1 MRATRFTRDAPRATL
16 ILAHPPSPDL
26 SDCQLVQVPDAI
38 FHLLRETPLLTCNIS
53 NNLISKI
60 PPKLAMSF
68 TLITGEPGDLLCK
81 SAIGAEFLRVNLLP
95 SYLRKSASA
104 SAAPPDDAC
113 LPGWSDDWV
122 SPT

>member
-1 MRATRFTRDAPRATL
+1 MRATRFTQDAPRATL

-68 TLITGEPGDLLCK
+68 TLITGELVTSGASPQLELNSCGLTFCQ
-81 SAIGAEFLRVNLLP
+81 AICV
-95 SYLRKSASA
+95 K
-104 SAAPPDDAC
+104 C
-113 LPGWSDDWV
+113 LGKCGGS
-122 SPT
+122 